1 MLKTAK
7 LACSPRQQTKLYI
20 IKHFLSELPFVVR
33 IYMVEYSIESAQ
45 VVGGEN
51 FAPSWVDVG
60 IPGRMSL
67 YYYYYFLVQYLIQ
80 ISLLR
85 K

>member
-20 IKHFLSELPFVVR
+20 RMHFLSELPFIVR
-33 IYMVEYSIESAQ
+33 IYLVEYSVESAP

-67 YYYYYFLVQYLIQ
+67 YYYYFLVQYLIQ

>member
-7 LACSPRQQTKLYI
+7 LACFPRQQTKLYI

-33 IYMVEYSIESAQ
+33 IYIVEYSIESAP

-51 FAPSWVDVG
+51 FAPSLALVDVG

-67 YYYYYFLVQYLIQ
+67 YYYYYY
-80 ISLLR
+80 
-85 K
+85 